1 MNNNFMKKQLT
12 YSMES
17 NPKRCRNK
25 CERALTESNSNY
37 NTRLDTGD
45 LYEYNQHQQ
54 SRIEQENRPT
64 FDYMT
69 DLQKINL
76 GYQENSPKIQDNDYV
91 YNDSFLC
98 SSKLKPNTQSINAK
112 MTNMQKAQPTQ
123 STQANRPKT
132 LSSLTMNKINKL
144 INENLMKKMNNN
156 QSKMNNYSRSVFSTY
171 SNSIPNRDPRFLFG
185 NTLSPDRQ
193 TKYFDNR
200 YSPNAFNGDNN
211 NIREEQGENQEMI
224 PENMQ
229 DKDMMGFKTIDEF
242 NAYLKEENQ
251 KLKKTNFAYKQLIDT
266 LFYFVNSLSHK
277 YSFNKTFFEIAYYTE
292 HLDELT
298 KSLLELEKCIASSI
312 DLTVLQRK
320 HQEFL
325 AQLKVTNEFQI
336 TLPIINEDE
345 LNKYKE
351 KDLPNNHHPIYSF
364 GDGLKEQKSVD
375 TTNAQHVHEKDGR
388 ECMACLLGA
397 SVSQRGYSP
406 MKFNPYKKFNSSQN
420 MSQKRLAQSRS
431 FSGNSS
437 DNCRSLSNNSKGKRK
452 SPLRKNIK
460 VVKN

>member
-12 YSMES
+12 YSMTS

-25 CERALTESNSNY
+25 YDRALTESNSNY
-37 NTRLDTGD
+37 NSTLDSRD
-45 LYEYNQHQQ
+45 LYEYNQQQ
-54 SRIEQENRPT
+54 RSRIEQENRPT

-76 GYQENSPKIQDNDYV
+76 EYQDNLPITQNNDYV

-98 SSKLKPNTQSINAK
+98 SSKVKPISQSRNANT
-112 MTNMQKAQPTQ
+112 TNVQNTLSNQQTQ
-123 STQANRPKT
+123 NRPKT
-132 LSSLTMNKINKL
+132 LSSLTMNKINKM

-156 QSKMNNYSRSVFSTY
+156 PSKMSNYSRTAFSAY
-171 SNSIPNRDPRFLFG
+171 SNSIPNKDPRFIFG
-185 NTLSPDRQ
+185 NTLSPERQ
-193 TKYFDNR
+193 NKYYDKR
-200 YSPNAFNGDNN
+200 YSPNAFKGDNN
-211 NIREEQGENQEMI
+211 NIKEEQGENQDMTQ
-224 PENMQ
+224 ENIQ

-312 DLTVLQRK
+312 DLTILQRK

-351 KDLPNNHHPIYSF
+351 KDLPNRHHPIYSF

-375 TTNAQHVHEKDGR
+375 STNTQHVHEKDGR
-388 ECMACLLGA
+388 ECIACLLGA

-437 DNCRSLSNNSKGKRK
+437 DNRSLSKNSRGKSK

-460 VVKN
+460 VIKN